1 MRRNPL
7 FHVVAAIA
15 LAGGLFGGA
24 APADAAFEGSVAS
37 AGLQVSDGL
46 GALTAL
52 GMVSFQQENGRVVV
66 RVDIPPNSALT
77 PGLHGMHVHDVGSC
91 TGPAF
96 TSAGGHYNKSGTTHG
111 SHVGDLPVLMVRP
124 DGSAMAIDE
133 TSAFTVSEI
142 LTADVAVI
150 VHSGVDNYANIPA
163 ERKTD
168 PANPATVTQQ
178 AYYYDSGGDIDI
190 VPGPYTAGPDA
201 TTASTGDSGARSA
214 CGVVGSSAATFA
226 GGYWMVAKDGGVF
239 SEGAAPFYG
248 SQGGG
253 PLNRPIVGMAA
264 TPSGTGYWLAAADG
278 GVFTHGDATY
288 EGGMGGVKLNQP
300 VVGIAA
306 EVVQARA
313 ILADS
318 IGAPVGI
325 VTLAQKADGVHVHVS
340 ASGLTPGFHGFH
352 IHDIGTCTAP
362 AFTSA
367 SGHYNPAGAGHGAH
381 AGDNPVV
388 LARADGSADQTFVT
402 KSYTVAELLSADVA
416 AVIHAGA
423 DNYGNIPAR
432 YRYDTDNNGPEFGDP
447 IGPDP
452 NTTGKTGDAG
462 ARKVCGPVKATGGST
477 EAGYWLVASDGG
489 VFNFGDAGLF
499 GSAGN
504 MKLNRPIV
512 AIAATPTG
520 DGYWL
525 AASDGGIFAYGDAA
539 YLGSMGG
546 TPLNQPIVAMA
557 ATPSGNGYRLF
568 ASDGGVFNFG
578 DATIEGST
586 GAMKLNSPI
595 VGAAVTESGHGYDLY
610 ASDGGV
616 FNFGDASFH
625 GSEGARKLTQ
635 PVLGGARSPS

>member
-7 FHVVAAIA
+7 VHVVAVIA
-15 LAGGLFGGA
+15 LAGGLFGSGTTPA
-24 APADAAFEGSVAS
+24 AAAFEGSVAS
-37 AGLQVSDGL
+37 AALQISDAL
-46 GALTAL
+46 GALTAV
-52 GMVSFQQENGRVVV
+52 GTVSFQQEAGKVVV
-66 RVDIPPNSALT
+66 RVDIPPNIALT

-91 TGPAF
+91 AGPAF
-96 TSAGGHYNKSGTTHG
+96 TSAGGHYNRGGATHG

-124 DGSAMAIDE
+124 DGSAMAINE

-142 LTADVAVI
+142 LADGVAVI
-150 VHSGVDNYANIPA
+150 VHAAVDNYANIPA

-168 PANPATVTQQ
+168 PAAPATVTQQ
-178 AYYYDSGGDIDI
+178 AYYYDSGGDI
-190 VPGPYTAGPDA
+190 GPDTAGPDA
-201 TTASTGDSGARSA
+201 TTNSTGDAGGRAA
-214 CGVVGSSAATFA
+214 CGVVGSSAASFP

-239 SEGAAPFYG
+239 SHGDATFYG

-264 TPSGTGYWLAAADG
+264 TPSGAGYWLAASDG
-278 GVFTHGDATY
+278 GIFSHGDASF
-288 EGGMGGVKLNQP
+288 EGGMGGVTLNKP
-300 VVGIAA
+300 VVGMAA

-313 ILADS
+313 LLSDS
-318 IGAPVGI
+318 TGARIGI

-340 ASGLTPGFHGFH
+340 ATGLTPGFHGFH

-367 SGHYNPAGAGHGAH
+367 GGHYNPAGGGHGAH

-402 KSYTVAELLSADVA
+402 KNYTVSELLAGDVA

-432 YRYDTDNNGPEFGDP
+432 YRYDIDNDGSSIGDP
-447 IGPDP
+447 IGADP
-452 NTTGKTGDAG
+452 LTTGKTGDAG

-477 EAGYWLVASDGG
+477 EAGYWLAASDGG

-504 MKLNRPIV
+504 MTLNRPIV
-512 AIAATPTG
+512 AIAATPSG

-525 AASDGGIFAYGDAA
+525 VASDGGIFAYGDAR

-578 DATIEGST
+578 DATSEGST
-586 GAMKLNSPI
+586 GARTLNSPI
-595 VGAAVTESGHGYDLY
+595 VGAAVTESGHGYDLF

-616 FNFGDASFH
+616 FNFGDATFH
-625 GSEGARKLTQ
+625 GSQGARKLTQ
-635 PVLGGARSPS
+635 PVLGGARSPG

>member
-7 FHVVAAIA
+7 VHVVAVIA
-15 LAGGLFGGA
+15 LAGGFFGGA
-24 APADAAFEGSVAS
+24 TPALAAFEGPVAS

-46 GALTAL
+46 GALSAI

-66 RVDIPPNSALT
+66 RVNIPPNSALT

-91 TGPAF
+91 TGPSF
-96 TSAGGHYNKSGTTHG
+96 TSAGGHYNRSGATHG

-124 DGSAMAIDE
+124 DGSAMAINE

-142 LTADVAVI
+142 LAADVAVI
-150 VHSGVDNYANIPA
+150 VHAAVDNYANIPA

-168 PANPATVTQQ
+168 PDTGAVTQQ
-178 AYYYDSGGDIDI
+178 AYYYGIAPEI
-190 VPGPYTAGPDA
+190 AGPDP
-201 TTASTGDSGARSA
+201 TTAATGDAGARSA
-214 CGVVGSSAATFA
+214 CGVVGSSAASFP

-264 TPSGTGYWLAAADG
+264 TPSGTGYWLAASDG
-278 GVFTHGDATY
+278 GVFTHGDATF
-288 EGGMGGVKLNQP
+288 EGGMGGVKLNKP

-306 EVVQARA
+306 EAVQARA

-318 IGAPVGI
+318 TGAPLGI
-325 VTLAQKADGVHVHVS
+325 VTLAQKTDGVHVHVS
-340 ASGLTPGFHGFH
+340 ADGLTPGFHGFH

-367 SGHYNPAGAGHGAH
+367 GGHYNPAVASHGAH

-402 KSYTVAELLSADVA
+402 KNYTVSELLGADVA
-416 AVIHAGA
+416 AVVHAGA
-423 DNYGNIPAR
+423 DNYGNIPVR
-432 YRYDTDNNGPEFGDP
+432 YSYDDGPSIGDAL
-447 IGPDP
+447 GPDP
-452 NTTGKTGDAG
+452 LTTGKTGDAG
-462 ARKVCGPVKATGGST
+462 ARKACGPVKATGGST
-477 EAGYWLVASDGG
+477 RAGYWLAASDGG

-504 MKLNRPIV
+504 MTLNRPIV
-512 AIAATPTG
+512 AIAATPSG

-525 AASDGGIFAYGDAA
+525 TASDGGIFGYGDAR
-539 YLGSMGG
+539 YLGGMGG

-578 DATIEGST
+578 DATNEGST
-586 GAMKLNSPI
+586 GARKLNSPI
-595 VGAAVTESGHGYDLY
+595 VGAAVTESGHGYDLF

-616 FNFGDASFH
+616 FNFGDATFH
-625 GSEGARKLTQ
+625 GSEGARTLTQ
-635 PVLGGARSPS
+635 PVLGGARSPG